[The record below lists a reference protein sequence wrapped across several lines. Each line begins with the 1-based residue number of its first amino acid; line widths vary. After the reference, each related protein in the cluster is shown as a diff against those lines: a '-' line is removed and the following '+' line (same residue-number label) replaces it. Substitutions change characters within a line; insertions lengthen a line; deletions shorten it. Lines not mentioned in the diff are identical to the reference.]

1 MISQISGRGLLGRLL
16 LEYLATIGVAGSLA
30 LAQSTGTFIKTGDLN
45 VPRVGH
51 TATLLKDG
59 RVLIA
64 GGHSVTKGVVTP
76 LNSAELY
83 DPASG
88 TFSFTGNMTTGRN
101 SHTATLL
108 LDGRVLITGGDD
120 GNYEGIASAE
130 LYDPTTGAFSAAG
143 HMSEARGAA
152 TLLNTGKV
160 LLSGANDRSLELYD
174 PASGTFE
181 PTGYVNGSAYGIP
194 ATRLL
199 NGDVLLGGYA
209 FGPDAAVYNT
219 MTGNVQALTFP
230 DLVHVNGYSETL
242 LVNGKVLLA
251 GGLTNFRSGYISYT
265 YLYDPASQ
273 SFQTTGSLVAIRG
286 YHSATLLPNGLVLI
300 AGGYSGT
307 PETDFASAELYDP
320 GSGTFA
326 KTGAM
331 TRPRANHTATLLRDG
346 RVLMV
351 GGELLSGD
359 PGGPASTAEL
369 YVPDAVTT
377 SNCGKYPTVE
387 GNCRRIA
394 ILPWYAAIPG
404 QWETDFDLSSSLS
417 TVRFGYIMSAAFT
430 YDGIGHNL
438 LLEASDHTGRFIA
451 ESADGIKGT
460 YSARI
465 LSGDDC
471 NGQFGC
477 QPVPSLG
484 SLVITIDGPN
494 ATALESAYVRAA
506 HKLLD
511 SGGAVLGQADAPVV
525 FRDQASSKWSASVTD
540 TPLSKQAQPGATVL
554 SFAVANLGVG
564 AQAVNVKVFD
574 ASGKLVGSATTPV
587 LNGAASLGSPFEDA
601 AAVGGVYAVTLSGL
615 LGTDLV
621 PSAGDTVFHGSV
633 TFEGAAGGK
642 IAPLVVQMNWP
653 SITSI
658 PVRPE

>member
-1 MISQISGRGLLGRLL
+1 ML
-16 LEYLATIGVAGSLA
+16 LEYLAIVVLSSHCAVAQTS
-30 LAQSTGTFIKTGDLN
+30 GTFIKTGDLN

-51 TATLLKDG
+51 TATLLNDG

-64 GGHSVTKGVVTP
+64 GGRSMTKGVVTP
-76 LNSAELY
+76 LSSAELY

-88 TFSFTGNMTTGRN
+88 TFSLTGNMTTGR
-101 SHTATLL
+101 SYHTATVLF
-108 LDGRVLITGGDD
+108 DGRVLITGGDD
-120 GNYEGIASAE
+120 GNYEGITSAE
-130 LYDPTTGAFSAAG
+130 LYDPATGTFSAAG

-152 TLLNTGKV
+152 TLLSTGKV

-174 PASGTFE
+174 PATGTFG
-181 PTGYVNGSAYGIP
+181 PTGYVSGSAYGIP

-219 MTGNVQALTFP
+219 ATGNVQALTFP
-230 DLVHVNGYSETL
+230 DLVHVLGYSETL
-242 LVNGKVLLA
+242 LANGKVLLA
-251 GGLTNFRSGYISYT
+251 GGLTSGRSGYISYT
-265 YLYDPASQ
+265 YLYDPTTQ
-273 SFQTTGSLVAIRG
+273 SFQTTGSMVAIRG
-286 YHSATLLPNGLVLI
+286 YHSATLLRSGLVLVT
-300 AGGYSGT
+300 GGYTGT
-307 PETDFASAELYDP
+307 PETDYASAELYDP
-320 GSGTFA
+320 AGGTFA
-326 KTGAM
+326 KAGAM

-369 YVPDAVTT
+369 YVPDGFPA

-404 QWETDFDLSSSLS
+404 QWETDLDLSSSFS
-417 TVRFGYIMSAAFT
+417 AVRFGYIMSAAFT

-438 LLEASDHTGRFIA
+438 LVAASDHAGTFIG
-451 ESADGIKGT
+451 ESVDGIKGT

-465 LSGDDC
+465 LGGEDC

-477 QPVPSLG
+477 QAVSSLG

-494 ATALESAYVRAA
+494 AMALDSADVRAT
-506 HKLLD
+506 HKLLASD
-511 SGGAVLGQADAPVV
+511 GAVLGQADAPVV
-525 FRDQASSKWSASVTD
+525 FRDQDSSKWSASITD

-554 SFAVANLGVG
+554 SFAVANLDAG
-564 AQAVNVKVFD
+564 AQAVNVRVFD

-587 LNGAASLGSPFEDA
+587 LNGAASLGPPFGDA
-601 AAVGGVYAVTLSGL
+601 DAVGGVYAVTLSDL
-615 LGTDLV
+615 LGTDLT
-621 PSAGDTVFHGSV
+621 PSAGEAVFHGTV
-633 TFEGAAGGK
+633 TFEGAAGWK

-658 PVRPE
+658 PAKPE